1 MNLRFLLFF
10 LLVSPGCSSW
20 PFGVVHPI
28 AVGEVEIDPATQ
40 HTVGLSLPILQG
52 DEDFD
57 ATVRVAYRQLDSSS
71 WKEAL
76 PLQRVRTDTLSRP
89 VPTPFQIAEQFA
101 GSIFDLSPD
110 SGYEVRLIIED
121 PDGVRS
127 MRTATVATR
136 SVPPDLPRSPHT
148 VDVDSNDALAMALAQ
163 AQPGDVIMLHE
174 GHYRGPFHLR
184 QSGTA
189 SDPII
194 VRGADR
200 QQTIIESPGAEY
212 SILITASHVYVED
225 VTIRSSKWGMK
236 IANVDDAVVRGIHI
250 HDVQYGINA
259 RDGANTGLYI
269 CDNLL
274 EGDGVVWPDT
284 SGRTWNYEGI
294 VVTGAGHVICN
305 NTLAGFGDAL
315 GLSQPGAI
323 PNRAIDF
330 YGNDVLWG
338 GDDGIELDY
347 GERNVRAF
355 RNRFGNVAMGM
366 SFQPIWGG
374 PVYAFHNVIYN
385 TAVAPYKLNQNPSGF
400 HIFHNTSIRPGW
412 AWLQY
417 GEHIANFS
425 VLNNLMIGSDK
436 AVYLTPFIE
445 LGLIDYNGWSPDGEF
460 KFDYS
465 WEGFASLRSKS
476 PYERHG
482 TILKRPVFL
491 EQMTVPSQFAFSMP
505 PPCSVMLH
513 SESNAVDAGVR
524 LPNINDNYTGE
535 APDLGALERS
545 HESPHYGV
553 RWSEDASDRGQF
565 LAR

>member
-1 MNLRFLLFF
+1 MKFVWEFLL
-10 LLVSPGCSSW
+10 LLLFSGCTW
-20 PFGVVHPI
+20 FDPFTVHPI
-28 AVGEVEIDPATQ
+28 TVGDIEFDPPTVQ
-40 HTVGLSLPILQG
+40 TVGLSLPVLRG
-52 DEDFD
+52 DENFN
-57 ATVRVAYRQLDSSS
+57 ASVRVLYRQMGFVA
-71 WKEAL
+71 WHEAL
-76 PLQRVRTDTLSRP
+76 PLQRVRRETLSRT
-89 VPTPFQIAEQFA
+89 VPSSFPIAEQFA
-101 GSIFDLSPD
+101 GSIFNLEP
-110 SGYEVRLIIED
+110 GVTYEVSLIVED
-121 PDGVRS
+121 PDGGTTT
-127 MRTATVATR
+127 RTGWVSARQEPSDKPTAAR
-136 SVPPDLPRSPHT
+136 AIS
-148 VDVDSNDALAMALAQ
+148 VDSDETLTAALSSAI
-163 AQPGDVIMLHE
+163 PGDVITLHE
-174 GHYRGPFHLR
+174 GRYRGPFHLR
-184 QSGTA
+184 QSGTP

-194 VRGADR
+194 VKGADR
-200 QQTIIESPGAEY
+200 QHTIIESPGAEY

-236 IANVDDAVVRGIHI
+236 IANVNDAVVRGIHI
-250 HDVQYGINA
+250 RDVQYGINA
-259 RDGANTGLYI
+259 RDGANTELYI

-274 EGDGVVWPDT
+274 EGNGVVWPDT

-374 PVYAFHNVIYN
+374 PVYAFQNVIYN
-385 TAVAPYKLNQNPSGF
+385 TAVAPYKLNQSPSGF

-412 AWLQY
+412 AWQQY
-417 GEHIANFS
+417 GEYIANFS
-425 VLNNLMIGSDK
+425 LLNNLMIGSDK

-460 KFDYS
+460 TFDYS
-465 WEGFASLRSKS
+465 WDGFSSLRRKS
-476 PYERHG
+476 PYEKHG
-482 TILKRPVFL
+482 RILRGPVFL
-491 EQMTVPSQFAFSMP
+491 EQMTVPSKFASFMP
-505 PPCSVMLH
+505 PPPSVMLH
-513 SESNAVDAGVR
+513 SESNAVDSGIR
-524 LPNINDNYTGE
+524 LPNINDDYTGE

-553 RWSEDASDRGQF
+553 RWSRHVYERSEF
-565 LAR
+565 PAR